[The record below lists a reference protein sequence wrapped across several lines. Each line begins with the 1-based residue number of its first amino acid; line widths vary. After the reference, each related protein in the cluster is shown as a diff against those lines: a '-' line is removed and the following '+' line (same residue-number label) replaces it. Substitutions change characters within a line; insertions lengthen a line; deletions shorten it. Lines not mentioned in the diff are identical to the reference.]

1 MRIGIIVGVILFAFG
16 SCINVNTRS
25 SQFYDSPPNVFFAN
39 AVQLNIEDNRG
50 RLAEG
55 KHATRKSFLCKSAVM
70 RAFGDSRYF
79 KTVSPQGEYI
89 FKASVNVAWEQ
100 NSFSLFDGI
109 STRIFFLIP
118 YRSNYPI
125 TVNLTLK
132 DRLGNVVVTSTQHD
146 SVVRITAWAL
156 TPVGLFFFKRN
167 SADEELIYRLI
178 RKALIDCRLGL
189 NQLSGRSLP

>member
-1 MRIGIIVGVILFAFG
+1 MRMGVIVWVILFTFG

-25 SQFYDSPPNVFFAN
+25 SQFYDSPPKFFFAN
-39 AVQLNIEDNRG
+39 AVQLNIEDNKG
-50 RLAEG
+50 RLAGG
-55 KHATRKSFLCKSAVM
+55 KHATRKSFLCKSAVI

-79 KTVSPQGEYI
+79 KSVGLQGEYT
-89 FKASVNVAWEQ
+89 FRASVNVTWEE

-118 YRSNYPI
+118 YKSDYPI

-132 DRLGNVVVTSTQHD
+132 DRLGNVVATSTQHD
-146 SVVRITAWAL
+146 RVVRITAWVL
-156 TPVGLFFFKRN
+156 TPVGLFFYKRN
-167 SADEELIYRLI
+167 SADEELIYRLT